1 MISVFYD
8 GKCSLCRR
16 EINHYQKIADSK
28 KIIFIDITEDDQRF
42 TQLGFRKEAGLKLLH
57 VQDDKGQM
65 QIGFNAF
72 LTIWRV
78 LPRWRYL
85 AMLLGLP
92 GVKQLVSA
100 LYVIFAKWRFK
111 RNGYDRCDL

>member
-16 EINHYQKIADSK
+16 EIQHYQKIADPK
-28 KIIFIDITEDDQRF
+28 KIIFIDINKDIQRF
-42 TQLGFRKEAGLKLLH
+42 TQLGFCKEEGLKLLH
-57 VQDDKGQM
+57 VQDAAGQM

-78 LPRWRYL
+78 LPRWHYL
-85 AMLLGLP
+85 ALLLGLP
-92 GVKQLVSA
+92 GIKQVVSVF
-100 LYVIFAKWRFK
+100 YIVFAKWRFK
-111 RNGYDRCDL
+111 HNGYNHCDF

>member
-1 MISVFYD
+1 MITVFYD

-28 KIIFIDITEDDQRF
+28 KINFIDITEDEKLF
-42 TQLGFRKEAGLKLLH
+42 KQLGYTRQAGLKLLH
-57 VQDDKGQM
+57 VQDDKGNM

-78 LPRWRYL
+78 LPRWHYL
-85 AMLLGLP
+85 AAILGLP
-92 GVKQLVSA
+92 GIKQIISFV
-100 LYVIFAKWRFK
+100 YVLFAKWRFK